1 VARPVDDPLGLPA
14 VVVVRGLVL
23 RHLDKAAAAAVRLG
37 DAADAEALHDFRV
50 ALRRLRAT
58 EKAYRTEL
66 ADVFTGKLR
75 KRLSRLARATGPAR
89 DTEVQLAWVD
99 AQAPAMRAHQR
110 PGWHFVR
117 RRLLARLAEEY
128 AEVRGDAV
136 REFAAFEVRLRDGLD
151 AAPGETS
158 VGAGSR
164 VFAQAAADALGPLL
178 AEMSARVASLD
189 PEADDEAV
197 HELRL
202 IAKRARYLLDPCAAA
217 MPPAGH
223 LAEELADWQDRLG
236 RIHDLQVFGDELIAA
251 ARAAGASVFAH
262 LIEHALHGADEES
275 LRTASRRRDERAGLI
290 ALARCAAEQRH
301 AELDEVWKKIGR
313 GEADR
318 LLEKFAETVTALA
331 AIAPQDVEG
340 GGASP
345 QYPGD

>member
-14 VVVVRGLVL
+14 VAVVRGLIV
-23 RHLDKAAAAAVRLG
+23 RYLDKAAGGAARLS

-58 EKAYRTEL
+58 EAAYRTEL
-66 ADVFTGKLR
+66 ANVFTGKLR
-75 KRLSRLARATGPAR
+75 KRLRRLARATGPAR

-128 AEVRGDAV
+128 AGVRSDAV

-151 AAPGETS
+151 SAPAEPSVAAE
-158 VGAGSR
+158 SR
-164 VFAQAAADALGPLL
+164 VFAQAAADALRPLL
-178 AEMSARVASLD
+178 AEMSARVTSLD

-202 IAKRARYLLDPCAAA
+202 IAKRARYLLDPFATA
-217 MPPAGH
+217 MPAAGH
-223 LAEELADWQDRLG
+223 LAGELADWQDRLG
-236 RIHDLQVFGDELIAA
+236 RVHDLQVFGDELIAA
-251 ARAAGASVFAH
+251 AQAAGASVFAH
-262 LIEHALHGADEES
+262 LIEHALHGAEEES
-275 LRTASRRRDERAGLI
+275 LKTANRRRDECAGLI
-290 ALARCAAEQRH
+290 ALARCAAGRRH
-301 AELDEVWKKIGR
+301 AELEEVWKKIAR

-318 LLEKFAETVTALA
+318 LLEKFAELVTALA
-331 AIAPQDVEG
+331 AVAPRDVEG
-340 GGASP
+340 SGASP